1 MAEPVWML
9 VMFDLPVKTKSQ
21 RNLANK
27 YRHALLDMGFDRLQL
42 SVYCK
47 YYINGNATGRD
58 LFQLQIQVPPGGAV
72 RIMKATDS
80 QWVATIRYL
89 GPQRKNIEEPPDALD
104 VF

>member
-9 VMFDLPVKTKSQ
+9 VMFDLPAKTKSQ

-27 YRHALLDMGFDRLQL
+27 YRHTLLDMGFDRLQL

-80 QWVATIRYL
+80 Q
-89 GPQRKNIEEPPDALD
+89 
-104 VF
+104 